1 MLKRISSVLLALCL
15 ALTPLLP
22 TALAEEA
29 DPLGRYDEPVTIRIM
44 REKVNI
50 WFPDGESI
58 YDNVITRFIEEKL
71 NIRFE
76 IVWAVEDGQ
85 YGEQINN
92 ALAIN
97 DLPDIFEVNAS
108 QLYQAYRAEQIQPLQ
123 QVYDA
128 YASQQVKDILSYN
141 NNLFFAKSTFDGQT
155 YGYPRT
161 DDFAGGTPIMFIRQD
176 WLDNLGLEAPTDMAS
191 FIQVCDAFTNGD
203 PDRNGK
209 NDTYALAMDSAGSYN
224 LYCRAF
230 AHMLGLTADAWLEGE
245 DGRLYYTDILPE
257 TKQWLQLMQDFYAK
271 GYISKEYISLGTD
284 RMAYEISGGKTG
296 IMMGYFWSALYQPQM
311 NVIANPNAQWKAY
324 PIPAYPDGSY
334 HAQADNTCYSWLVC
348 RKDFEHPEAL
358 IKLQNLWYEMWRGE
372 YSDWFHGLNAGDY
385 AQAQEDFKY
394 YPPFW
399 WDPPLKNYEIA
410 VNLRKVYDS
419 GSKDTSYIENDP
431 EAMKAFSV
439 MEDYLNGN
447 KTNYYGWSHYTNNMY
462 AWDVVED
469 YYGGTDPQR
478 YVMSRA
484 QAPMNTKIARRLPLV
499 ESLRTETFDKI
510 IMGANIDTT
519 FDDFV
524 KRWENVGGKILDEE
538 YNAWYTENKA
548 VYWPE

>member
-161 DDFAGGTPIMFIRQD
+161 DDFAGGTPIMSSGPGTVSYVGWYGGGGNTVIVSHGGGVRTIYMHMSRQAATV
-176 WLDNLGLEAPTDMAS
+176 GQ
-191 FIQVCDAFTNGD
+191 QVAAGTVIGYVGTTGQSTGNHLHFQVEVNGT
-203 PDRNGK
+203 PVNARN
-209 NDTYALAMDSAGSYN
+209 Y
-224 LYCRAF
+224 
-230 AHMLGLTADAWLEGE
+230 
-245 DGRLYYTDILPE
+245 
-257 TKQWLQLMQDFYAK
+257 
-271 GYISKEYISLGTD
+271 
-284 RMAYEISGGKTG
+284 
-296 IMMGYFWSALYQPQM
+296 
-311 NVIANPNAQWKAY
+311 
-324 PIPAYPDGSY
+324 
-334 HAQADNTCYSWLVC
+334 
-348 RKDFEHPEAL
+348 
-358 IKLQNLWYEMWRGE
+358 
-372 YSDWFHGLNAGDY
+372 
-385 AQAQEDFKY
+385 
-394 YPPFW
+394 
-399 WDPPLKNYEIA
+399 
-410 VNLRKVYDS
+410 VNL
-419 GSKDTSYIENDP
+419 
-431 EAMKAFSV
+431 
-439 MEDYLNGN
+439 
-447 KTNYYGWSHYTNNMY
+447 
-462 AWDVVED
+462 
-469 YYGGTDPQR
+469 
-478 YVMSRA
+478 
-484 QAPMNTKIARRLPLV
+484 
-499 ESLRTETFDKI
+499 
-510 IMGANIDTT
+510 
-519 FDDFV
+519 
-524 KRWENVGGKILDEE
+524 
-538 YNAWYTENKA
+538 
-548 VYWPE
+548 